1 MTMELPFE
9 NPLFWCLAIIGVL
22 LTGISKSGFA
32 GGAGVVAVPLLALV
46 MPIPQSTALMLPL
59 LLAMDV
65 RTIGYYR
72 KHVSFAQL
80 KYIVPTGLMGVI
92 CGGLLMG
99 YVSGPG
105 LKRMLGIVSIVFAL
119 WQSLTPYLMQARG
132 AGLFWSL
139 LSGITS
145 TLIHAGG
152 PPINIYLIGKNL
164 DMQTWLATASIY
176 FGILNLAKI
185 VPYSMLNQWNYQLLT
200 GSLLLL
206 PVALAGVKLGHWIQ
220 GRMPEHTFS
229 KVCRFLLLLSGVL
242 LVTQ

>member
-9 NPLFWCLAIIGVL
+9 NPLFWGLAIIGVL

-59 LLAMDV
+59 LLVMDI

-72 KHVSFAQL
+72 KFVSFSHL
-80 KYIVPTGLMGVI
+80 KVIVPAGLVGVV

-99 YVSGPG
+99 TVSESG
-105 LKRMLGIVSIVFAL
+105 LKLVLGILSIVFAL
-119 WQSLTPYLMQARG
+119 WQSLTPYLMQLRG

-139 LSGITS
+139 LSGMTS

-152 PPINIYLIGKNL
+152 PPINIYLIGRNL

-185 VPYSMLNQWNYQLLT
+185 IPYSLLDQWNPQLLT
-200 GSLLLL
+200 GSLLLM
-206 PVALAGVKLGHWIQ
+206 PVALVGVKLGHWIQ
-220 GRMPEHTFS
+220 GRLPEHAFA
-229 KVCRFLLLLSGVL
+229 KACRLLLLLSGVL
-242 LVTQ
+242 LVAR